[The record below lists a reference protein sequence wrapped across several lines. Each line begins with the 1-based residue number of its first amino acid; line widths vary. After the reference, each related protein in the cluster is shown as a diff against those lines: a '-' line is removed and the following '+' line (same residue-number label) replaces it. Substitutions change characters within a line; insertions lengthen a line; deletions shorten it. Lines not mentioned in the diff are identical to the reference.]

1 MRYKFKHLGSTFT
14 RVTACDYCFGHSWVG
29 SKVATPFRYE
39 TTKQYFL
46 KTARKKTFLFF
57 FPAENVVH
65 LLTTDIKC
73 TQI

>member
-1 MRYKFKHLGSTFT
+1 MQYKSKHLGSTFT
-14 RVTACDYCFGHSWVG
+14 GVTACDYCFGHSWVG

-39 TTKQYFL
+39 TTKQYFKNRAQEDL
-46 KTARKKTFLFF
+46 SFFF

-73 TQI
+73 AQI